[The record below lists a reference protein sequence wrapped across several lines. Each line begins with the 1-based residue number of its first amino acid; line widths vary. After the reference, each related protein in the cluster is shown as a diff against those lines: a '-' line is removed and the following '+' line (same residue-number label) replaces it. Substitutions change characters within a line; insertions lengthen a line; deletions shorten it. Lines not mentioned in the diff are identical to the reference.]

1 MSNLL
6 ASVLAVTL
14 SVAGSAAAQGAPIP
28 ADSSW
33 EQVHYA
39 RIHGW
44 CMATAFLIILPLGSI
59 TARYLRAYLP
69 FQKWLSAHAL
79 IQLIALPIVCTGFGV
94 GVHLAKYNG
103 QWKVPHTKIGLT
115 LFLMYFIQV
124 ALGVLTASTPS
135 VALGSAKPNPNAQP
149 DTRHPIRAR
158 PWYALLHAFWGVSMC
173 IIASV
178 QVRRGYTIE
187 WPMKRGQK
195 ASESVNR
202 AWKAWVVIIPVVYLA
217 GLFLLKR
224 QWAQERA
231 RMLNPGATPAT
242 HEKYDSVATSSP
254 PNKPA
259 KPPIV

>member
-1 MSNLL
+1 MSNTLV
-6 ASVLAVTL
+6 SVLAMAL
-14 SVAGSAAAQGAPIP
+14 SAAASAAAQGAPIP

-69 FQKWLSAHAL
+69 FQKWLSAHAS
-79 IQLIALPIVCTGFGV
+79 IQLLAFPIICTGFGV

-103 QWKVPHTKIGLT
+103 QFLNPHTKIGVT
-115 LFLMYFIQV
+115 LFLMYWIQL
-124 ALGVLTASTPS
+124 ALGIATAGTPS
-135 VALGSAKPNPNAQP
+135 VALGSAKPTAAQS

-158 PWYALLHAFWGVSMC
+158 PWYALLHAFWGISM
-173 IIASV
+173 IVIASV

-187 WPMKRGQK
+187 WPAKRGQP

-202 AWKAWVVIIPVVYLA
+202 AWKAWVVIIPVVYLS
-217 GLFLLKR
+217 GLALLLRR

-231 RMLNPGATPAT
+231 RMLNPTAGSN
-242 HEKYDSVATSSP
+242 EKYDAVANSSP
-254 PNKPA
+254 KTRPM
-259 KPPIV
+259 V